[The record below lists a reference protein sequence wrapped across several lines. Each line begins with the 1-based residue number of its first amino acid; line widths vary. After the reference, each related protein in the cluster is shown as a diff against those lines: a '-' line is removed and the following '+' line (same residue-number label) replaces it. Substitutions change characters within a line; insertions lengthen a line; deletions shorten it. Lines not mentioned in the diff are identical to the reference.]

1 MTELIHY
8 SLDAGIAT
16 LTLDDGKANVMGLPM
31 QAALNAALD
40 RALADK
46 AVVVITGRPGMFS
59 GGFDLNVFKTDPK
72 ASVQMLEGGARLA
85 LRLLSHPHPV
95 MIACSGHAVA
105 MGCFL
110 LLGADYRLGV
120 DRGQVG
126 TGPNFRIHA
135 IEVQIGM
142 TLPYFALELC
152 RQRLTPAHYSLACT
166 TAWPYTPAQA
176 VQAGF
181 MDEVA
186 APDQFAAR
194 VQERALYLSKL
205 HQEAFTATKQKLKQ
219 PAIEALEAA
228 IRTDVAA
235 WTERFLKQG

>member
-1 MTELIHY
+1 MSELLTY
-8 SLDAGIAT
+8 RCEAGIAT

-31 QAALNAALD
+31 QAAINNGLD
-40 RALADK
+40 RALADQ

-85 LRLLSHPHPV
+85 LRLLKHPHPV
-95 MIACSGHAVA
+95 MVACSGHAVA

-120 DRGQVG
+120 DKG
-126 TGPNFRIHA
+126 TEAAGSNFRIHA

-152 RQRLTPAHYSLACT
+152 RQRLTPAHYSQACT
-166 TAWPYTPAQA
+166 TAWPYSPAQA

-181 MDEVA
+181 LDEVA
-186 APDQFAAR
+186 PPDQFAAR

-219 PAIEALEAA
+219 RFVDVMEAA

>member
-1 MTELIHY
+1 MSDLASY
-8 SLDAGIAT
+8 ALKDGIAT
-16 LTLDDGKANVMGLPM
+16 IVLDDGKANVMGLPM
-31 QAALNAALD
+31 QAAINAALD
-40 RALADK
+40 RALQDK
-46 AVVVITGRPGMFS
+46 AVVLMTGRAGMFS

-72 ASVQMLEGGARLA
+72 AAVHMLEGGARLA

-95 MIACSGHAVA
+95 MVACSGHAVA
-105 MGCFL
+105 MGSFL

-166 TAWPYTPAQA
+166 TAWPYTPVQA

-181 MDEVA
+181 LDEVA
-186 APDQFAAR
+186 EPEQFAAR
-194 VQERALYLSKL
+194 MQERALYLSKL
-205 HQEAFTATKQKLKQ
+205 HQEAFTATKLKLKQ
-219 PAIEALEAA
+219 PAIDALEAA
-228 IRTDVAA
+228 IRSDVVS
-235 WTERFLKQG
+235 WSERLQKPG